1 MNENS
6 VVYGA
11 VQGEKGEKKDG
22 KQISFLP
29 SLSFLKTLLY
39 RDSTQTVTETK
50 LSSPP
55 PPDN

>member
-1 MNENS
+1 M
-6 VVYGA
+6 VYGE